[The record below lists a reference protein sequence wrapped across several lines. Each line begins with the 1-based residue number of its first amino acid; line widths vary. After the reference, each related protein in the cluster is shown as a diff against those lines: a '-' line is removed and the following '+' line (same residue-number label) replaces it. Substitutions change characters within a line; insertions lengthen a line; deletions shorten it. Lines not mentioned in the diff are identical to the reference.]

1 MFNFA
6 TNEWTEVADYPTDIV
21 GIFAYDMVYLANI
34 DAYVVIGGRDD
45 AARRRRSDS
54 GPDDGAI
61 NMFQNGAW
69 SNVGKL
75 NRPRGVSFN
84 LIAKIL
90 IHNF

>member
-6 TNEWTEVADYPTDIV
+6 TNEWTEVADYPTGV
-21 GIFAYDMVYLANI
+21 HAYDMVYLANI
-34 DAYVVIGGRDD
+34 DAYVVVGGLDEH
-45 AARRRRSDS
+45 ARRRRSDL

-75 NRPRGVSFN
+75 NRPHGVSFN

-90 IHNF
+90 IQNF